1 MKTTLVI
8 IGFALG
14 AICMQSCTSITAHS
28 KDEIANPS
36 LQTELRKAQPDTI
49 TSLDKQTDSVAYFK
63 APNGKI
69 YLATLSK
76 RDSNEPITELANPLY
91 CVTDSFL
98 GIKRKNSKTSY
109 AVATTKSYK
118 NVAKL
123 KASLLAD
130 SVMRKLSP
138 AIKSDS
144 ASIRVTAEIKNV
156 KIKTAYI
163 YAVSREDDNDFHII
177 IGDSLPYD
185 ASKSISIEISGLPK
199 PPNNNSNGIQ
209 KVRTKFENFFGEK
222 CSGTYTIFSPP
233 IKITVSGSLFFD
245 IDHGAGIIGTGIYK
259 PNSCWEIHPVSAITF
274 K

>member
-14 AICMQSCTSITAHS
+14 AITILLCTSLTAQS
-28 KDEIANPS
+28 KGQEANP
-36 LQTELRKAQPDTI
+36 LEQRNAKPDTI

-69 YLATLSK
+69 YLATLSSSSS
-76 RDSNEPITELANPLY
+76 DEPSMALPNPLY

-98 GIKRKNSKTSY
+98 GIKRKNAKTSF
-109 AVATTKSYK
+109 AVATNVTFKS
-118 NVAKL
+118 VAKL
-123 KASLLAD
+123 KTSLLAD
-130 SVMRKLSP
+130 SVMRNLSP

-144 ASIRVTAEIKNV
+144 ASTRVTAEIRNV

-163 YAVSREDDNDFHII
+163 YAVSREDDNDFHVI
-177 IGDSLPYD
+177 IGDSLPYI
-185 ASKSISIEISGLPK
+185 AANSISVEISGLPN
-199 PPNNNSNGIQ
+199 PSNSSSSGIQ
-209 KVRTKFENFFGEK
+209 KVRTKFEKFFGEK
-222 CSGTYTIFSPP
+222 CSGTYTVFSPP
-233 IKITVSGSLFFD
+233 IQITVSGSLFFD

-259 PNSCWEIHPVSAITF
+259 PNSCWEIHPASAITF